1 MAPAHLF
8 QSALALSDLLR
19 FYLEVRHTGEALGE
33 PLSDADA
40 TVQSMP
46 DASSAKWHLAHTTRF
61 STRFFEA
68 MVLSRYLKGYKPF
81 DEKFTFLFNSYYE
94 TLGAPRP
101 RPRRGMVMRPA
112 LDEIYAYRAHVD
124 QAHSG
129 LLNSRPT
136 RNVADLIE
144 LGRHHEQQHQQL
156 LLTDILHV
164 FAQNPIRPAYRDP
177 ALVSV
182 ETAVLSALFFT
193 DFEGGIVEIG
203 HDGAGF
209 AFDSAGPRNRVST
222 EPFRLADRLVTNAE
236 WVEFI
241 EDGGYTKHLLWL
253 SGGWAKVLA
262 EGWSK
267 PLYWQT
273 REGQQRT
280 VTLRGFHLV
289 DPTAP
294 VAHVTS
300 RLMRSRRGPESSCRS
315 EAEWEVAAPRLDVED
330 NFLDLNRL
338 VPHGSGGAT
347 DVRRRLGMD
356 AQPVLALPALPRS
369 RGRGRRVQWQVHVPE
384 VRFARRLLHG
394 AGTPPRQLPQFLS
407 GAHG

>member
-46 DASSAKWHLAHTTRF
+46 DASSAR
-61 STRFFEA
+61 
-68 MVLSRYLKGYKPF
+68 V
-81 DEKFTFLFNSYYE
+81 
-94 TLGAPRP
+94 APRP
-101 RPRRGMVMRPA
+101 YYPVFYPVFRGDGALALPEGLQAVRREVHVPIQLLLRDARGAAATSKAWHGHAAGVGRDLRVPG
-112 LDEIYAYRAHVD
+112 DVD

-177 ALVSV
+177 APVSV

-273 REGQQRT
+273 REGQQWT
-280 VTLRGFHLV
+280 VTLRGFHWS
-289 DPTAP
+289 T
-294 VAHVTS
+294 
-300 RLMRSRRGPESSCRS
+300 R
-315 EAEWEVAAPRLDVED
+315 
-330 NFLDLNRL
+330 
-338 VPHGSGGAT
+338 
-347 DVRRRLGMD
+347 
-356 AQPVLALPALPRS
+356 
-369 RGRGRRVQWQVHVPE
+369 
-384 VRFARRLLHG
+384 
-394 AGTPPRQLPQFLS
+394 PRQSRMLLR
-407 GAHG
+407 G